1 MHVCVV
7 IPYYQRRAGIL
18 SRALRSVFAQ
28 RLAHDVCIIVVDDSS
43 PISAAEEIKG
53 LSVPPRFSLELVT
66 QQNGGPGAARN
77 RGLEIAR
84 ASADYVAFLDS
95 DDVWASN
102 HLEHAMAALGAGF
115 DFYFS
120 DHFQLGQ
127 SVGAFRRAARLDARA
142 HPGINTA
149 SCLHQFCGD
158 MFDQIVAGNVIGT
171 STVVY
176 DFVRFPG
183 LRFREDFRNGG
194 EDYLFWLE
202 FARLG
207 ARFAFSS
214 ECEVTYG
221 DGVNVY
227 AGSGWGTQG
236 HLLRVH
242 DEMKYRKHLLAT
254 YALNPEVRAIVV
266 HHVCAL
272 REAFVRDVLRRLF
285 HRERVPGLLLLA
297 YLRLDPVSVVG
308 FIPLAVRVL
317 THRGGRRAI

>member
-18 SRALRSVFAQ
+18 SRALHSVFAQ
-28 RLAHDVCIIVVDDSS
+28 RLAQDVCVIVVDDGS
-43 PISAAEEIKG
+43 PIPAEEEIKG
-53 LSVPPRFSLELVT
+53 LSMPPHFSLELVT
-66 QQNGGPGAARN
+66 QINAGPGAARN
-77 RGLEIAR
+77 RGLEVAR
-84 ASADYVAFLDS
+84 ARADYVAFLDS
-95 DDVWASN
+95 DDVWTSN
-102 HLEHAMAALGAGF
+102 HLEHALAALAAGF

-127 SVGAFRRAARLDARA
+127 SVGAFQRAARLDAGL
-142 HPGINTA
+142 HPRIGAA
-149 SCLHQFCGD
+149 SYLHRFRGD

-254 YALNPEVRAIVV
+254 YALNPEMRAVV
-266 HHVCAL
+266 AHHVCAL

-285 HRERVPGLLLLA
+285 HHERLPGLLVLA
-297 YLRLDPVSVVG
+297 YLRLDPVSVLG
-308 FIPLAVRVL
+308 FIPLALRVL
-317 THRGGRRAI
+317 TRRGIRRAI